1 MGTQTIPHILS
12 STLNYVANEG
22 IVGSEYELECDGTY
36 TTPAGTSAQFAFD
49 LFVDGAALG
58 AGSAVTVG
66 TVINQTGLTYAFTIR
81 LRATVNTA
89 GAGGNVT
96 VCLDGGVTRK
106 GTPVGSSSNQL
117 GTLNNI
123 LSSGAFDTTANHSLA
138 LYCNWSS
145 TVGTGHSAI
154 VYRTKKTRR
163 N

>member
-49 LFVDGAALG
+49 LFVDGAAFG

-81 LRATVNTA
+81 LRATVNTS

-96 VCLDGGVTRK
+96 VALDGGATRK
-106 GTPVGSSSNQL
+106 GTPVGSSSNQFA
-117 GTLNNI
+117 TLNNI
-123 LSSGAFDTTANHSLA
+123 LSSAAFDTTANHSLA